1 MVCRLRNGFSCLK
14 SREPA
19 MLPII
24 ARESTEYVIELS
36 KSVSYCTERPL
47 VSLDQ
52 HLETH
57 KYQWRAWDFG
67 LKKFIAIKRSWR
79 WKRSPGAA
87 HSSESIGGRP

>member
-67 LKKFIAIKRSWR
+67 LKKVYRYKTILALEKIARSC
-79 WKRSPGAA
+79 AQL
-87 HSSESIGGRP
+87 